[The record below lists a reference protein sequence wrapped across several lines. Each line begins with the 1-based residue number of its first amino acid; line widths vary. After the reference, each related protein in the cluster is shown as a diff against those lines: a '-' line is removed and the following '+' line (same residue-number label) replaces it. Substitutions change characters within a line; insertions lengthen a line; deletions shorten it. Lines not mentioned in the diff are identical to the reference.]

1 MPLRRIV
8 LPVFGAP
15 AVLFLGSSHFGA
27 DQTRAIVRPLL
38 HRLAPTATPAVVEAV
53 HAVLRKL
60 AHLSEYGILARLW
73 FGSLL
78 ARVDRTPRRASWLA
92 LAICLACAFADQA
105 HQSMLLTRVRRA
117 REVVVDATGALT
129 VLIVSRSRRE
139 ASERRMWLRVP
150 PPPSAEQIP
159 PPRGG
164 AAPLNNLR

>member
-8 LPVFGAP
+8 LPVFWAT

-78 ARVDRTPRRASWLA
+78 ARVDRTPRRLA
-92 LAICLACAFADQA
+92 R
-105 HQSMLLTRVRRA
+105 TRDLPRLCVRR
-117 REVVVDATGALT
+117 RGPPVDAPDT
-129 VLIVSRSRRE
+129 RRE
-139 ASERRMWLRVP
+139 RARCRRRCHRGPHRAHRVP
-150 PPPSAEQIP
+150 DSSGSQ
-159 PPRGG
+159 
-164 AAPLNNLR
+164 

>member
-8 LPVFGAP
+8 LPVFWAT

-60 AHLSEYGILARLW
+60 AHLSEDGILARLW

-78 ARVDRTPRRASWLA
+78 PRRDRTPLRARWLA
-92 LAICLACAFADQA
+92 SAIFLSLSF
-105 HQSMLLTRVRRA
+105 
-117 REVVVDATGALT
+117 G
-129 VLIVSRSRRE
+129 
-139 ASERRMWLRVP
+139 
-150 PPPSAEQIP
+150 
-159 PPRGG
+159 
-164 AAPLNNLR
+164 

>member
-8 LPVFGAP
+8 LPVFWAP

-78 ARVDRTPRRASWLA
+78 ARVDRTPRRAAPPGS
-92 LAICLACAFADQA
+92 
-105 HQSMLLTRVRRA
+105 H
-117 REVVVDATGALT
+117 
-129 VLIVSRSRRE
+129 SRS
-139 ASERRMWLRVP
+139 ASPVRSPTRPTSRC
-150 PPPSAEQIP
+150 S
-159 PPRGG
+159 
-164 AAPLNNLR
+164 

>member
-8 LPVFGAP
+8 LPVFWAT

-78 ARVDRTPRRASWLA
+78 TRVDRTPRRASWLA
-92 LAICLACAFADQA
+92 LAICLACAFADEA
-105 HQSMLLTRVRRA
+105 HQSMLLTRVASA
-117 REVVVDATGALT
+117 RDVVADADRKST
-129 VLIVSRSRRE
+129 R
-139 ASERRMWLRVP
+139 
-150 PPPSAEQIP
+150 
-159 PPRGG
+159 
-164 AAPLNNLR
+164 LNSSHITISYA

>member
-8 LPVFGAP
+8 LPVFWAT

-78 ARVDRTPRRASWLA
+78 ARVDRRSEEHTSEL
-92 LAICLACAFADQA
+92 
-105 HQSMLLTRVRRA
+105 QSRLHLVCRLLLEKKKNGHSLWR
-117 REVVVDATGALT
+117 
-129 VLIVSRSRRE
+129 
-139 ASERRMWLRVP
+139 LRV
-150 PPPSAEQIP
+150 SSSG
-159 PPRGG
+159 RS
-164 AAPLNNLR
+164 

>member
-8 LPVFGAP
+8 LPVFWAT

-92 LAICLACAFADQA
+92 LAICLACAFADEA
-105 HQSMLLTRVRRA
+105 HQSMLLTRVGSA
-117 REVVVDATGALT
+117 RDVVVDATGALT

-139 ASERRMWLRVP
+139 ASERRMWLGVTAPR
-150 PPPSAEQIP
+150 SAEQSP
-159 PPRGG
+159 PPRVG
-164 AAPLNNLR
+164 ATP